1 MEAAEALL
9 LNRQKMVKLADRLE
23 LLVCTWSK
31 NTRADE
37 LAKNSEDEKK
47 ITRAKKDAERVTLK
61 RKKKRMDE
69 QKLIMRSD
77 SRRDQD
83 SALFLDLDWVYVLC
97 LRQSRAH
104 SEILPQIGIRVWTCH
119 DHLKVRHECTA
130 QLRYVWF
137 IHSMSCTHGGL
148 CSVCCCMLNVKAERS
163 SVMCHAVQ
171 AL

>member
-1 MEAAEALL
+1 MYEKEKNDECYEKATQEMEAAEALL

-83 SALFLDLDWVYVLC
+83 SALLLDQDWVYVLC

-104 SEILPQIGIRVWTCH
+104 SEILPQIGIRV
-119 DHLKVRHECTA
+119 
-130 QLRYVWF
+130 
-137 IHSMSCTHGGL
+137 
-148 CSVCCCMLNVKAERS
+148 
-163 SVMCHAVQ
+163 
-171 AL
+171 